1 MEESVLFLCT
11 GGTIDKCYPR
21 TQGGYSFEFGDP
33 AVGEVVRRIRP
44 SLSYLHTVVSVCRE
58 DSQDVTDDHRN
69 EMLSRIVAGQS
80 KMVVLTHGTDTM
92 IETGKYLEVRL
103 GKDSDKRVVLTGSFL
118 PEKFKDSDA
127 DFNIGTAL
135 GALPHLPPG
144 VYIAMQGRVSPV
156 SKVWRCPQTGAF
168 LAQKQL

>member
-1 MEESVLFLCT
+1 M
-11 GGTIDKCYPR
+11 G
-21 TQGGYSFEFGDP
+21 
-33 AVGEVVRRIRP
+33 
-44 SLSYLHTVVSVCRE
+44 
-58 DSQDVTDDHRN
+58 RN

-144 VYIAMQGRVSPV
+144 VYIAMQGRVFDDLDLDGGGSQGGDLLLHAV
-156 SKVWRCPQTGAF
+156 SNTGVHGG
-168 LAQKQL
+168 